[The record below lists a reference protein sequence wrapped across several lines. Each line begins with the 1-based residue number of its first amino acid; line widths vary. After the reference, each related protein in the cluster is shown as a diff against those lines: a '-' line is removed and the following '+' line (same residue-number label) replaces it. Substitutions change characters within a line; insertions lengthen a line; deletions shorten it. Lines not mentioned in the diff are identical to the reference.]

1 MTIINE
7 HFYIDD
13 YIISHRNLRNFL
25 FDGDAGEHG
34 DHHAA
39 WDEWDEWAMAMVIHP
54 FLSMGIQT

>member
-1 MTIINE
+1 MNISILM
-7 HFYIDD
+7 
-13 YIISHRNLRNFL
+13 IISHRNLRNFL

>member
-1 MTIINE
+1 MNISILLM
-7 HFYIDD
+7 
-13 YIISHRNLRNFL
+13 ISHRNLRKFL